1 MTDNISNV
9 KTKKERLVQALKD
22 YFKKNED
29 NHAESQIERLMHE
42 IGGSYKEIEGMD
54 WSANGKYQEGEG
66 IFLLKFEDENFYA
79 HIGQFRTGSYHTDFY
94 YQDAYLQ
101 LLETEAEYNAPEEVY
116 NFAFRNR
123 TISFK
128 SDNKAYITGHTHAFD
143 SVNDA
148 IECIVENR
156 TSMLV

>member
-9 KTKKERLVQALKD
+9 KTKKERLIQALKD
-22 YFKKNED
+22 YFNKNED

-66 IFLLKFEDENFYA
+66 IFLLKFEEENFYA

-101 LLETEAEYNAPEEVY
+101 FWKLRQNIMLLKKCITLPFVIAPS
-116 NFAFRNR
+116 ASNR
-123 TISFK
+123 
-128 SDNKAYITGHTHAFD
+128 ITRHILQDTHMPL
-143 SVNDA
+143 
-148 IECIVENR
+148 
-156 TSMLV
+156 TQ